1 MSEKHPELAMLRNEV
16 EIFDTIVDFVQ
27 PDKSDVALDIG
38 TGEGIAAFK
47 LAESVKKVYGIE
59 IREERI
65 AKAKE
70 TAAKN
75 GIHNTEFSVGI
86 AQNIDFPDEFFNLAT
101 CQVALHH
108 FAEPMKALS
117 EINRVLKPGGKFEM
131 SDPVFSEFAQAVW
144 VPVNRLRE
152 SDFNCYHTYL
162 QTINMLNESG
172 FEIIKIKP
180 FHFKRGLNK
189 WIADGN
195 EGVRERIKEVVL
207 GLDRRVLE
215 ELRFTPDPEE
225 DWVWYYN
232 CVNILSVKKSDSLY
246 RL

>member
-16 EIFDTIVDFVQ
+16 EIFDTIVDFVE
-27 PDKSDVALDIG
+27 PAKSDVALDVG

-47 LAESVKKVYGIE
+47 LAERVKRVYGIE

-70 TAAKN
+70 TAEKN
-75 GIHNTEFSVGI
+75 GIDNTEFSVGI
-86 AQNIDFPDEFFNLAT
+86 AQNLEFQDEFFNLVT

-117 EINRVLKPGGKFEM
+117 EINRVLKPGGKFEV

-152 SDFNCYHTYL
+152 LPSQCCECLRIRQAASCSLSKGTTFFT
-162 QTINMLNESG
+162 
-172 FEIIKIKP
+172 
-180 FHFKRGLNK
+180 
-189 WIADGN
+189 
-195 EGVRERIKEVVL
+195 ER
-207 GLDRRVLE
+207 
-215 ELRFTPDPEE
+215 
-225 DWVWYYN
+225 
-232 CVNILSVKKSDSLY
+232 S
-246 RL
+246 